1 MLGRDFLAPMAGSML
16 FAKVASRFLRVRLD
30 NERGATLARSWAR
43 AWDEEFERHGAAGA
57 FDRPF
62 LELFAPAR
70 EGRPAPA
77 VYLNA
82 TGADSGRR
90 IVASNVASVREAM
103 PGIVDLLRERR
114 EPLKTAGLP
123 VREAVLNS
131 ARFTYVSPAG
141 TVVRCHDQPAEGRC
155 PGKEH
160 VWERLVDGG
169 YFENSGVATLSD
181 VMRAAGSEAR
191 RENTFVIVI
200 DNSSSPVLA
209 CPERAGV
216 PRSDPDAEV
225 AAATVPPFSGLTAP
239 IEAFLRVR
247 EARARLEV
255 QRLRTE
261 LPCRTGRLIDWSLF
275 GDRKTQK
282 EAIEAQQQPAL
293 GWFLSNRSA
302 TWMLG
307 RVDDVARELPFRLA
321 GCHPGPLSAE
331 VRGLLG
337 GELRRE
343 HCQ

>member
-1 MLGRDFLAPMAGSML
+1 
-16 FAKVASRFLRVRLD
+16 
-30 NERGATLARSWAR
+30 
-43 AWDEEFERHGAAGA
+43 
-57 FDRPF
+57 
-62 LELFAPAR
+62 
-70 EGRPAPA
+70 
-77 VYLNA
+77 
-82 TGADSGRR
+82 
-90 IVASNVASVREAM
+90 
-103 PGIVDLLRERR
+103 
-114 EPLKTAGLP
+114 

-141 TVVRCHDQPAEGRC
+141 TVVRCHDKPAEGRC
-155 PGKEH
+155 QGKER

-191 RENTFVIVI
+191 RENTFVIMI

-247 EARARLEV
+247 EARAQLEV

-302 TWMLG
+302 TWMLA
-307 RVDDVARELPFRLA
+307 RVDDVARRLPFRLA

-337 GELRRE
+337 GELSRE